1 MNILMRADANP
12 NIGQGHVMRLLSVAD
27 AFTEIGVKSAFVCA
41 KDSFT
46 DLISKRGYEVYT
58 LKTGYREM
66 EMEEEELKGVIDSQK
81 AGFIIVDSYFVTAKY
96 LEDLKQV
103 LPVIYFD
110 DVFEFP
116 YPVDLLVNY
125 NIYGT
130 LDKYQ
135 ALYQDSDNPKPAF
148 ILGPEYAPLRRE
160 FQNIPER
167 IQPEVVKN
175 IAVSFGGADPE
186 RMAKAFLDTLKDRE
200 SAVKKCKVNMI
211 LGAME
216 PDLKAI
222 EAFSEETDWLTLHVN
237 ISDMKGVLTG
247 CDLAVSAAGSTQY
260 EICACQVPCINFSMA
275 DNQVPGGE
283 EFGRRGIFH
292 YVGDKRFESDFYG
305 KLISAMEDLI
315 SDYDERV
322 RMGKAE
328 RALTDG
334 LGAKRMAGKILEVLQ
349 KKSSRERKVTKI

>member
-27 AFTEIGVKSAFVCA
+27 AFSEIGVNAAFVCA

-46 DLISKRGYEVYT
+46 ELISGRGYEVIS

-66 EMEEEELKGVIDSQK
+66 EAEIEELKSVIEDQK
-81 AGFIIVDSYFVTAKY
+81 AEFLIVDSYFVT
-96 LEDLKQV
+96 EDYFKALKEV
-103 LPVIYFD
+103 LPLVYFD
-110 DVFEFP
+110 DVFAFP

-130 LDKYQ
+130 LDKYTS
-135 ALYQDSDNPKPAF
+135 LYQGCDKAPAL

-160 FQNIPER
+160 FQGIPER
-167 IQPEVVKN
+167 VQPKEVKN
-175 IAVSFGGADPE
+175 IALSFGGADPE
-186 RMAKAFLDTLKDRE
+186 RMAKAFLDTLNSRE
-200 SAVKKCKVNMI
+200 SIVKKCKVNMI

-222 EAFSEETDWLTLHVN
+222 EEFSKNTDWLTLHVN
-237 ISDMKGVLTG
+237 IRDMKGVLSN

-292 YVGDKRFESDFYG
+292 YVGDKRYVDDFYG
-305 KLISAMEDLI
+305 KLIRAMEELI
-315 SDYDERV
+315 GDYEERV

-334 LGAKRMAGKILEVLQ
+334 LGAKRMANKILEVLF
-349 KKSSRERKVTKI
+349 